1 MEEKINKL
9 NEQEAKQLLIQLTE
23 LLKENDLK
31 MYDALVMTIE
41 MSVLSK

>member
-9 NEQEAKQLLIQLTE
+9 NEQEAKQLLTQLTE

-31 MYDALVMTIE
+31 MYNALVMTIE
-41 MSVLSK
+41 LAVLSR